1 MLLFWAKTLGCPVN
15 LSPDGWGVSHQGPGS
30 SGSCVGPLCHPP
42 HRFLADWLPDCL
54 SFTALG
60 FLSAPCSSSLLSSYQ
75 PPGVDRVKAV
85 ILENRVRRGENV
97 YCVCERERFRVSCP
111 HHSTLEDSGPVTVSN
126 INMSSRAY
134 KNMVK
139 ANSLEVCC

>member
-30 SGSCVGPLCHPP
+30 SGFCVGPLCHPP

-97 YCVCERERFRVSCP
+97 YCVCEGERFRVSCP

-134 KNMVK
+134 KHMVK